1 MVSVCFERVR
11 KTFPKR
17 FGVLGIAAGRQSET
31 FALRDV
37 TLEARAGEV
46 LALLGPNGSGKT
58 TLLKLASTMLL
69 PDAGHILVSGID
81 AAAQPAKVRSRVGFA
96 VALERS
102 FYPRLTARE
111 NLDVFATLENVSSRE
126 RRERVAW
133 ALRAVELVESADVL
147 VVKFSSG
154 MQQRLGLAR
163 ALLKRPSV
171 LLLDEPTRSLD
182 PVAAAHL
189 VALVRDLAGAGACVI
204 VATHNLEE
212 TLALGG
218 RAAFLVRG
226 ELRREISLQSDLRV
240 ADLQRLYVAETA
252 EADEPTTIPVPV
264 LL

>member
-1 MVSVCFERVR
+1 MASVCFEHVT
-11 KTFPKR
+11 KKFPKG
-17 FGVLGIAAGRQSET
+17 FGVLGIGGNRQSGT
-31 FALRDV
+31 VALRDV
-37 TLEARAGEV
+37 TLSAHAGEV

-58 TLLKLASTMLL
+58 TLLKLACTMLL
-69 PDAGHILVSGID
+69 PDGGRVLVGSAD
-81 AAAQPAKVRSRVGFA
+81 AAAQPAKVREQAGFA

-111 NLDVFATLENVSSRE
+111 NLAFFATLENVPTHE

-133 ALRAVELVESADVL
+133 ALRSVDLVEAADVL

-189 VALVRDLAGAGACVI
+189 ISLVRELAGAGACVL

-212 TLALGG
+212 TLALGA
-218 RAAFLVRG
+218 RAAILVRG
-226 ELRREISLQSDLRV
+226 EMRREIKLDSSFTI
-240 ADLQRLYVAETA
+240 ADLQHLYAETVG
-252 EADEPTTIPVPV
+252 DEMLSSATAVV
-264 LL
+264 Q